1 MLIIL
6 FIDLCL
12 ENKVMLSH
20 SHTIATTSRRPMT
33 TDNHR
38 QPSTTNYRPNF
49 RSTIGRRPVADQS
62 PTNCQSLADRT
73 PSEFRI
79 IIKIWK
85 PIGDWL
91 SQNQRLVG
99 NHSAIGRRPFC
110 IRGTK
115 AWQMYAYQPETSVV
129 SLAVQGII
137 RIANEESNCILPWT
151 YYKWTLIVTL
161 MNSCTCLCQKYHNDI
176 LNMPPRFDVNDRHRH
191 FSRIETR
198 QCSAKSINLMRRRKL
213 FA

>member
-1 MLIIL
+1 MGWIL
-6 FIDLCL
+6 WVTCAAFNGVSMGQLDIPLHDQSIPPGCS
-12 ENKVMLSH
+12 LSH

-33 TDNHR
+33 TDDQR

-73 PSEFRI
+73 PTEFRI

-99 NHSAIGRRPFC
+99 NHSAIGRRPIGVSIDGCDLHYTSCALGEQRLGKFMH
-110 IRGTK
+110 TNLK
-115 AWQMYAYQPETSVV
+115 LLLWAWQSKEWFRILLMRKVTAYYSFVI
-129 SLAVQGII
+129 LII
-137 RIANEESNCILPWT
+137 LLTARLTKE
-151 YYKWTLIVTL
+151 VL
-161 MNSCTCLCQKYHNDI
+161 MLC
-176 LNMPPRFDVNDRHRH
+176 
-191 FSRIETR
+191 
-198 QCSAKSINLMRRRKL
+198 INLSHPL
-213 FA
+213 FS

>member
-1 MLIIL
+1 MKKLRWQDSIWAL
-6 FIDLCL
+6 Q
-12 ENKVMLSH
+12 VPLSL
-20 SHTIATTSRRPMT
+20 SHTIATTSRRPTT

-38 QPSTTNYRPNF
+38 QPSTTNYRTNF

-115 AWQMYAYQPETSVV
+115 AWQIYAYQPETSVV

-137 RIANEESNCILPWT
+137 RIANEESNCILLICNSDHPFDCQARITALFYHGT
-151 YYKWTLIVTL
+151 YYKWTFIVTL
-161 MNSCTCLCQKYHNDI
+161 MNSCTCLCQKYYNDI
-176 LNMPPRFDVNDRHRH
+176 LNMPRRFDVMIVTVT
-191 FSRIETR
+191 FPG
-198 QCSAKSINLMRRRKL
+198 
-213 FA
+213 

>member
-1 MLIIL
+1 MMTFRRLVGTSGPEKVL
-6 FIDLCL
+6 FL
-12 ENKVMLSH
+12 KPQSH
-20 SHTIATTSRRPMT
+20 YS
-33 TDNHR
+33 DNQSPTNDNR

-115 AWQMYAYQPETSVV
+115 AWQIYAYQPETSVV

-137 RIANEESNCILPWT
+137 RIANEESNCIL
-151 YYKWTLIVTL
+151 LIC
-161 MNSCTCLCQKYHNDI
+161 NSDHPFDCQARITALFYHG
-176 LNMPPRFDVNDRHRH
+176 
-191 FSRIETR
+191 RITNGH
-198 QCSAKSINLMRRRKL
+198 SSLP
-213 FA
+213 

>member
-1 MLIIL
+1 MTRYITG
-6 FIDLCL
+6 
-12 ENKVMLSH
+12 
-20 SHTIATTSRRPMT
+20 HTGQTSRPKWGCYTLNHYCVNILYPKRWLKPQSHYS
-33 TDNHR
+33 DNQSPTNDNR

-115 AWQMYAYQPETSVV
+115 AWQIYAYQPETSVV

-137 RIANEESNCILPWT
+137 RIANEALTAYYSFVIL
-151 YYKWTLIVTL
+151 I
-161 MNSCTCLCQKYHNDI
+161 I
-176 LNMPPRFDVNDRHRH
+176 LL
-191 FSRIETR
+191 T
-198 QCSAKSINLMRRRKL
+198 AKH
-213 FA
+213 A